1 MKREIIIHD
10 EHNIKGFFDNYRFLS
25 NFESCDV
32 LFDGIIYPSSENAYQ
47 AAKSLDIEVRK
58 KFVDISST
66 DSKKLGKI
74 VEIRPDWN
82 NIKLDIMYSIVFDK
96 FTRNSKLGD
105 QLIETGDKYLEE
117 TNYWKDTFWG
127 VCNGVGKN
135 WLGRILMDVR
145 EQIR

>member
-25 NFESCDV
+25 NFEPCDV

-66 DSKKLGKI
+66 DSKKIGKI

-105 QLIETGDKYLEE
+105 QLIETGDRYLEE

>member
-25 NFESCDV
+25 NFEPCDV

-82 NIKLDIMYSIVFDK
+82 SIKLDIMFSIVFDK

-117 TNYWKDTFWG
+117 TNSWKDTFWG

-145 EQIR
+145 QQIR

>member
-25 NFESCDV
+25 NFEPCDV

>member
-1 MKREIIIHD
+1 MKRETVQHD

-25 NFESCDV
+25 NFEPCDV

-47 AAKSLDIEVRK
+47 AAKSLDTEVRK

-66 DSKKLGKI
+66 ESKKLGKI
-74 VEIRPDWN
+74 VEIRTDWN

>member
-1 MKREIIIHD
+1 MKRETVQHD

-25 NFESCDV
+25 NFEPCDV

-47 AAKSLDIEVRK
+47 AAKSLDTEVRK

-66 DSKKLGKI
+66 ESKKLGKI
-74 VEIRPDWN
+74 VEIRTDWN
-82 NIKLDIMYSIVFDK
+82 NIKLDIMFSIVFDK

-117 TNYWKDTFWG
+117 TNSWKDTFWG

>member
-1 MKREIIIHD
+1 MKRETVQHD

-25 NFESCDV
+25 NFEPCDV

-47 AAKSLDIEVRK
+47 AAKSLDTEVRK

-66 DSKKLGKI
+66 ESKKLGKI
-74 VEIRPDWN
+74 VEIRTDWN

-145 EQIR
+145 QQIR

>member
-1 MKREIIIHD
+1 MKREIITHD

-25 NFESCDV
+25 NFEPCDV

-58 KFVDISST
+58 KFVGINST
-66 DSKKLGKI
+66 ESKKLGKI

>member
-1 MKREIIIHD
+1 MKRETVQHD

-25 NFESCDV
+25 NFEPCDV

-47 AAKSLDIEVRK
+47 AAKSLDTEVRK

-66 DSKKLGKI
+66 ESKKLGKI
-74 VEIRPDWN
+74 VEIRTDWN

-117 TNYWKDTFWG
+117 TNYWKDTYWG